1 MKKYLLYSLTATICL
16 LQSIVLQSF
25 ASEPK
30 SLLWKISGNGL
41 SKDSY
46 LFGTMHK
53 ICSEDYFFNQNMNT
67 AFQESEQLIL
77 EVDISNNEELMAYA
91 QKIILPQG
99 TSLKD
104 FFASENEFNIF
115 SKKIQEL
122 YELDITQF
130 MQFKPI
136 FLFSMLA
143 EKSFLCNKTS
153 SYEMNLIKMAKE
165 KNIKISGLESM
176 SEQLKIFDD
185 MDTQDIIAMMSQ
197 TIDDTEQDQKLLKEM
212 INAYKSQDIA
222 QLKSLIINTSEY
234 KMHEDK
240 LINDRNKNWATIIP
254 EMIKNKS
261 AFIAVGAGHL
271 AGKEGVLQLL
281 KNIGY
286 TVTPVL

>member
-1 MKKYLLYSLTATICL
+1 MKKYFLYSLTATICL

-41 SKDSY
+41 LKDSY

-67 AFQESEQLIL
+67 AFQATEQLIL
-77 EVDISNNEELMAYA
+77 EVDITNNEELMSYT

-99 TSLKD
+99 TSLKGY
-104 FFASENEFNIF
+104 FASENEFNTF
-115 SKKIQEL
+115 SQKIKEL
-122 YELDITQF
+122 YDIDITQF
-130 MQFKPI
+130 LQFKPI

-143 EKSFLCNKTS
+143 EKSFMCNKTS
-153 SYEMNLIKMAKE
+153 SYEMNLIQMAQDKKM
-165 KNIKISGLESM
+165 NIVGLESL

-185 MDTQDIIAMMSQ
+185 MDTQEIIAMMNQS
-197 TIDDTEQDQKLLKEM
+197 INDTEDDQKLLNEM
-212 INAYKSQDIA
+212 IQAYKTQDIA
-222 QLKSLIINTSEY
+222 LLKSLIINTTEY

-240 LINDRNKNWATIIP
+240 LINDRNKNWASTLP
-254 EMIKNKS
+254 EMIKTKS

-281 KNIGY
+281 KNKGY

>member
-1 MKKYLLYSLTATICL
+1 MKKYFLYSLTATICL

-67 AFQESEQLIL
+67 AFQETEQLIL

-104 FFASENEFNIF
+104 YFISEKAF
-115 SKKIQEL
+115 STFSQKIQEL
-122 YELDITQF
+122 YEIDITQF
-130 MQFKPI
+130 LQFKPI

-143 EKSFLCNKTS
+143 EKSFICKKTS
-153 SYEMNLIKMAKE
+153 SYEMNLIQMAQE
-165 KNIKISGLESM
+165 KKIKIAGLESM

-185 MDTQDIIAMMSQ
+185 MDMQDLIAMISQ
-197 TIDDTEQDQKLLKEM
+197 TINDTEEDQKLLKEM

-222 QLKSLIINTSEY
+222 LLKSLIINTTEY

-240 LINDRNKNWATIIP
+240 LINDRNKKWATILP
-254 EMIKNKS
+254 EMINTKS

-271 AGKEGVLQLL
+271 AGKNGVIELL
-281 KNIGY
+281 KNKGF